1 MAWLVDG
8 GLVAFGLEPDAFE
21 DDCGRAAVVIAVHD
35 RPPAN
40 CRAMV
45 IGRALWRARGAL
57 TLRREG
63 GGFVMDSA
71 RSENFDRP

>member
-1 MAWLVDG
+1 M
-8 GLVAFGLEPDAFE
+8 
-21 DDCGRAAVVIAVHD
+21 
-35 RPPAN
+35 
-40 CRAMV
+40 

-71 RSENFDRP
+71 RSENFDRPWAPAVTPVVAPGVVTAATPSLAPDVPPDDATPREEDIEADQ